1 MRRALLS
8 VVVAVAVWL
17 APAMVRAG
25 EPRQHDG
32 GFFLR
37 MALGGGYA
45 STSIEDEG
53 DEVTFKGP
61 SGNFEVAIGAMVKK
75 NLAIHATLGAWAV
88 LDPTAEFDG
97 EETELDDVTLSLS
110 GIGAGV
116 TYYFGD
122 SNVYVTGSAGAGQI
136 TLEFEGES
144 EDTDWGLVIEAAL
157 GKEWWVG
164 DRWGIGVAA
173 GLGYHSVSPGEGNSN
188 FNGTSFSVRFSAT
201 FN

>member
-1 MRRALLS
+1 MRRTLLS
-8 VVVAVAVWL
+8 VVAGAVWL
-17 APAMVRAG
+17 VAAAADAG

-45 STSIEDEG
+45 STSIEDAG
-53 DEVTFKGP
+53 DELTFKGP
-61 SGNFEVAIGAMVKK
+61 SGNFEIAIGAMVKK

-88 LDPTAEFDG
+88 LDPSAEFDG
-97 EETELDDVTLSLS
+97 EEAHLDDVTLSLN
-110 GIGAGV
+110 GVGAGL

-122 SNVYVTGSAGAGQI
+122 SNFYLTGSAGAGQI

-144 EDTDWGLVIEAAL
+144 NDTDWGVVLEASL
-157 GKEWWVG
+157 GKEWWVS
-164 DRWGIGVAA
+164 DRWGLGVAA
-173 GLGYHSVSPGEGNSN
+173 GLGYHSVSPGEGNEN
-188 FNGTSFSVRFSAT
+188 FKGTSFSVRFSAT